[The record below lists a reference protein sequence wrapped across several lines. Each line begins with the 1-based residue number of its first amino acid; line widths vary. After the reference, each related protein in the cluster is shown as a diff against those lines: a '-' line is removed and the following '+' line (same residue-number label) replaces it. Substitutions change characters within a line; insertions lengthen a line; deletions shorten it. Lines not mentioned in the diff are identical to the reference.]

1 MASFAT
7 NESNYDNLLVGGKE
21 FTTERG
27 VLLSGQDVTRGTAL
41 GKITSG
47 GKLRTWGSGG
57 SDDGHRTFFA
67 IFSLFLLSHS
77 IFHIFLTFSIFLH
90 LFNFCHSP
98 FFVYLSAYIPTSF
111 SSSSFPCYS
120 FYYPLHPYYTIS
132 HLTSSSSNFP
142 FI

>member
-27 VLLSGQDVTRGTAL
+27 VLRSGQDVVRGEAL

-47 GKLRTWGSGG
+47 GKLRTWGSGD

-67 IFSLFLLSHS
+67 IAAEDCDATSGDTGISYYKTGVFYKDS
-77 IFHIFLTFSIFLH
+77 IVISGEA
-90 LFNFCHSP
+90 
-98 FFVYLSAYIPTSF
+98 SADDVTDIDATARDIGIVLIDS
-111 SSSSFPCYS
+111 
-120 FYYPLHPYYTIS
+120 TTAQI
-132 HLTSSSSNFP
+132 
-142 FI
+142 